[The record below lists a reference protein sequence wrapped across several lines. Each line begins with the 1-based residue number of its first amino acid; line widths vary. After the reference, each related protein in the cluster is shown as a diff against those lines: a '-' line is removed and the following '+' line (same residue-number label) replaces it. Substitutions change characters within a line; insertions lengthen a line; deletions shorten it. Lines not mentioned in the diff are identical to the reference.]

1 MSRPTFDAYFC
12 DCTTPRI
19 CAMCQ
24 ACSTHS
30 SPHLF
35 ALFPFHLSIAK
46 RIEATAEERKKYKF
60 TKKGK
65 AYFIRLIFTL
75 PGTPKKTKAA
85 ASKTK
90 KKSAG
95 IQDATKK
102 KSNDD
107 ALTVEGILAEAA
119 ALAVRQREAREAQ
132 EPAKKKAKAS

>member
-1 MSRPTFDAYFC
+1 MRHV
-12 DCTTPRI
+12 
-19 CAMCQ
+19 Q

-30 SPHLF
+30 SHHLF
-35 ALFPFHLSIAK
+35 TLFPFHLSIAK

-65 AYFIRLIFTL
+65 AYFTRLIFTL

-90 KKSAG
+90 PDAKKKSAG
-95 IQDATKK
+95 VQDGTKK
-102 KSNDD
+102 KSDD
-107 ALTVEGILAEAA
+107 APSVEGILAEAA

>member
-1 MSRPTFDAYFC
+1 MRIFAIAPRHAYV
-12 DCTTPRI
+12 P
-19 CAMCQ
+19 CQ

-30 SPHLF
+30 SHHLF
-35 ALFPFHLSIAK
+35 TLFPFHLSIAK

-65 AYFIRLIFTL
+65 AYFTRLIFTL

-90 KKSAG
+90 PVAKKKSAG
-95 IQDATKK
+95 VQDGTKK
-102 KSNDD
+102 KSDD
-107 ALTVEGILAEAA
+107 APTVEGILAEAA